1 MAALFLLLFYG
12 VYGFCL
18 NAFGVKCPV
27 VCERKTTLACSPRK
41 F

>member
-1 MAALFLLLFYG
+1 MPELFLFSFYG

-18 NAFGVKCPV
+18 NAFGVKCPE
-27 VCERKTTLACSPRK
+27 VCERKITLACSPRK